1 MTSVVLEE
9 AAEQPDATGEPAR
22 RRPPRLLW
30 IAWAPAL
37 LAVAGLLFLLGYSM
51 ATQSKAAGLG
61 AQALANAPARDFT
74 LDSFDGSKVQLSG
87 FQGQPV
93 MVNFWAS
100 WCVPCREEA
109 PTLER
114 TWQTYKNRG
123 VVFLG
128 VDIWD
133 KESDAR
139 AFLREFGITYANVMD
154 PSGAVAI
161 DYGVRG
167 VPETFF
173 VDRAGKMASKYVGP
187 VLNTGSGQLQLAA
200 MDPNYLSQQLESLL
214 R

>member
-1 MTSVVLEE
+1 
-9 AAEQPDATGEPAR
+9 
-22 RRPPRLLW
+22 
-30 IAWAPAL
+30 
-37 LAVAGLLFLLGYSM
+37 
-51 ATQSKAAGLG
+51 
-61 AQALANAPARDFT
+61 
-74 LDSFDGSKVQLSG
+74 
-87 FQGQPV
+87 
-93 MVNFWAS
+93 
-100 WCVPCREEA
+100 
-109 PTLER
+109 
-114 TWQTYKNRG
+114 

>member
-1 MTSVVLEE
+1 MGSAVLEE
-9 AAEQPDATGEPAR
+9 TGEQPSTASEPR
-22 RRPPRLLW
+22 RRFPRLLW
-30 IAWAPAL
+30 LAWLPAL

-61 AQALANAPARDFT
+61 AQALANVPARDFR
-74 LDSFDGSKVQLSG
+74 LDSFDGSKAQLSG
-87 FQGQPV
+87 FQGRPV

-114 TWQTYKNRG
+114 TWQTYKDRG

-139 AFLREFGITYANVMD
+139 AFLKEFGITYTNAMD
-154 PSGAVAI
+154 PNGAVAI
-161 DYGVRG
+161 DYGLRG

-173 VDRAGKMASKYVGP
+173 VDRGGKLTSKYVGP
-187 VLNTGSGQLQLAA
+187 VLNAGSGQLQLAA
-200 MDPNYLSQQLESLL
+200 MDPNYLSQQLETLL